1 MIKKFLQKVFKTVSY
16 GIFLKIHGKIEKSID
31 CSQDKR
37 IKVKIINKDNNLRYR
52 VFNIING
59 RLYTDRIHDTAV
71 LLDNKIIEEPSF
83 QLRYK
88 GYFIWDSNI
97 ENNIVIKKGT
107 PRKLKKLNGSVL
119 SLLTGGGGND
129 NYWHWLFDVLPR
141 LSLCNKFV
149 DLDKID
155 YFLLPS
161 LHKKFQNETLDF
173 LNIPKSKRL
182 SSEKFR
188 HIKAEELIVTDHPV
202 AITGDRSKHHNDPP
216 EWIGQWLRDN
226 FLKKNIISEKK
237 NGKKIY
243 IDRGNSTS
251 KQSSQRYISNEDE
264 IKKYLIKNNFI
275 LVKLHELKFIDQVN
289 LFYNAD
295 CVVGLHGAGFVNLVF
310 CKHGTKVI
318 EFRSSTSGNS
328 IQNVSKKNNLD
339 YNPII
344 VESKKMGQ
352 TNIPNQQG
360 SYQIPINILKE
371 KLAN

>member
-1 MIKKFLQKVFKTVSY
+1 MINKFLQKIFKIVSY
-16 GIFLKIHGKIEKSID
+16 EIFLKIHGKIEKSID

-37 IKVKIINKDNNLRYR
+37 IKVKIVNKDKDLSYR
-52 VFNIING
+52 VFNITNG

-88 GYFIWDSNI
+88 GLSIWDSSI
-97 ENNIVIKKGT
+97 KNNIVIKKGT

-141 LSLCNKFV
+141 LSLCNKV
-149 DLDKID
+149 VGLDKID
-155 YFLLPS
+155 YFLFPS

-173 LNIPKSKRL
+173 LNIPENKRL
-182 SSEKFR
+182 SSEEFR
-188 HIKAEELIVTDHPV
+188 HIKANELIVTDHPV
-202 AITGDRSKHHNDPP
+202 AVTGDRSKHHNDPP
-216 EWIGQWLRDN
+216 GWIGQWLRDN
-226 FLKKNIISEKK
+226 FLNKNMITDKK

-243 IDRGNSTS
+243 IDRSV
-251 KQSSQRYISNEDE
+251 KISNRTEQRIIE
-264 IKKYLIKNNFI
+264 NEEEVRKYLITNNFI
-275 LVKLHELKFIDQVN
+275 PVKLHDLKFIEQVN

-318 EFRSSTSGNS
+318 EFRSPTSGNS
-328 IQNVSKKNNLD
+328 IQNVSKKSNLD
-339 YNPII
+339 YDPII
-344 VESKKMGQ
+344 VESKKIDQ
-352 TNIPNQQG
+352 PNIPNQQG
-360 SYQIPINILKE
+360 SYQISINSLKE
-371 KLAN
+371 KLTN